1 MPEPSYNSK
10 PRKRG
15 RRGGRRRGKGSKLDR
30 TIEAKATAR
39 MAARADGGEITL
51 PDGTVATVEGLTLD
65 LDGGKGRP
73 GLWEQKRALEAEAP
87 E

>member
-1 MPEPSYNSK
+1 M
-10 PRKRG
+10 R
-15 RRGGRRRGKGSKLDR
+15 
-30 TIEAKATAR
+30 
-39 MAARADGGEITL
+39 AARADGGEITL

-73 GLWEQKRALEAEAP
+73 GLWERKRALEAEAP